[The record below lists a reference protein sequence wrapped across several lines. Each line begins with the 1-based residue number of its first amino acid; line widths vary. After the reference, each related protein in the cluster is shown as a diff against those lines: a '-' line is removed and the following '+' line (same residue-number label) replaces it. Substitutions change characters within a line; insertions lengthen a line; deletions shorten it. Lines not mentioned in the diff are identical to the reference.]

1 LGVGDKVQ
9 AVLGNI
15 PYLVHAT
22 PFLWDAKQ
30 LLIMWIFIY
39 AFFKFAWAFRL
50 SHYGA
55 IMIGAAPLDADDCT
69 RTPSVRRSS
78 SASPASITTAGFAR
92 SSTRLRL
99 WPGFSIRRCSC
110 SSPRI

>member
-22 PFLWDAKQ
+22 PFLWDARQ

-69 RTPSVRRSS
+69 RH
-78 SASPASITTAGFAR
+78 A
-92 SSTRLRL
+92 
-99 WPGFSIRRCSC
+99 
-110 SSPRI
+110 